1 MLNEKINEF
10 SQIAEVLKILGHPTR
25 LRIISELID
34 SDKTVSELWHLVG
47 VSQSLVSQH
56 LAVLRRSGIIKSVR
70 RGNTVYYSVTNPF
83 VVKILKLTKNK
94 VKQMRD

>member
-1 MLNEKINEF
+1 MLGEKINEF
-10 SQIAEVLKILGHPTR
+10 SQIAEILRILGNPTR
-25 LRIISELID
+25 LKIISELID

-47 VSQSLVSQH
+47 ISQSLVSQH

-70 RGNTVYYSVTNPF
+70 RGNTVYYSVANPL

-94 VKQMRD
+94 LKQMRD